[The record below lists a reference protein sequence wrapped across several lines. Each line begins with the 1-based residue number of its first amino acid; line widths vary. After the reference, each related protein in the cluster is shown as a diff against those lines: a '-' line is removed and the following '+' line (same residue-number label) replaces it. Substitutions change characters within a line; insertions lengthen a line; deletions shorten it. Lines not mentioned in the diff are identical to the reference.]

1 MWVLLLFCVW
11 CCWEAIDGCDDLALL
26 CLGLFS
32 VGDCWSDFLIT
43 GLPLWLV
50 MPPNEAIAPALLW
63 SSVDPRRPWAWRG
76 EEFFELLPLA
86 ISVERS
92 TKYKKIQMIKT
103 FYRNTILL
111 ATFHY
116 HYLQKLPLIFPVG
129 LSAFEDVLDVETR
142 GDEVCASFLLW
153 ICFAFE
159 LLWLCSF
166 ETTIFVDLFL
176 TESGIGELSPSSSGP
191 SDSMCVS
198 SRSSFPRE
206 LECEEFDVCK

>member
-1 MWVLLLFCVW
+1 M
-11 CCWEAIDGCDDLALL
+11 
-26 CLGLFS
+26 
-32 VGDCWSDFLIT
+32 
-43 GLPLWLV
+43 
-50 MPPNEAIAPALLW
+50 
-63 SSVDPRRPWAWRG
+63 
-76 EEFFELLPLA
+76 
-86 ISVERS
+86 
-92 TKYKKIQMIKT
+92 
-103 FYRNTILL
+103 
-111 ATFHY
+111 ATLHY
-116 HYLQKLPLIFPVG
+116 HYLRKIPLIFPVG

-153 ICFAFE
+153 ICLAFE

-206 LECEEFDVCK
+206 LECEEFEDPTILQRHDFIYKFWK